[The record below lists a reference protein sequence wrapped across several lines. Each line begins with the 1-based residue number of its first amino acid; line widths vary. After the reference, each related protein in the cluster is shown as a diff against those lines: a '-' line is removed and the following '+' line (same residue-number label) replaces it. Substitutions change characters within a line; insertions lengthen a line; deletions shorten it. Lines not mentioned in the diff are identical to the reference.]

1 MRPLEKALLISAF
14 FYVPTTLAFDC
25 PADHFD
31 EIATVK
37 SVHDGDTL
45 KLSDG
50 RKIRLIGINTPE
62 LARDNQP
69 AEPYAEQAR
78 NSLNQLIKQS
88 AHEVKL
94 VYGRDR
100 KDKYR
105 RTLAHLYLSSGQNI
119 QAQLIKQGLA
129 TAFTTP
135 PNDHQARCYRALE
148 QTAIQQQL
156 GIWSLDNYQILL
168 SDKLPEN
175 TKGFHRIEGQV
186 LEISQSK
193 KSFWIHLH
201 GNIRIR
207 IAGDDLKYFD
217 LNQLQQ
223 LKDKTIRIRGWLHP
237 KKKGYFINLRHP
249 DSLSLISPLKH

>member
-1 MRPLEKALLISAF
+1 MRSLEKALLISAF

-31 EIATVK
+31 ETATVK
-37 SVHDGDTL
+37 SIHDGDTL

-78 NSLNQLIKQS
+78 SSLNQLIKQS
-88 AHEVKL
+88 GHKVKL
-94 VYGRDR
+94 VYGTDR
-100 KDKYR
+100 QDKYR
-105 RTLAHLYLSSGQNI
+105 RTLAHLYLASGQNI

-135 PNDHQARCYRALE
+135 PNDRQARCYRAME

-156 GIWSLDNYQILL
+156 GIWSLENYQIQA
-168 SDKLPEN
+168 SDKLPEDS
-175 TKGFHRIEGQV
+175 KGFRRIEGQV
-186 LEISQSK
+186 LETYQNK
-193 KSFWIHLH
+193 KSFWIHLS
-201 GNIRIR
+201 GDINIRI
-207 IAGDDLKYFD
+207 ASDDIKYFD
-217 LNQLQQ
+217 RNQLQQ

-249 DSLSLISPLKH
+249 DALSLISPSKH